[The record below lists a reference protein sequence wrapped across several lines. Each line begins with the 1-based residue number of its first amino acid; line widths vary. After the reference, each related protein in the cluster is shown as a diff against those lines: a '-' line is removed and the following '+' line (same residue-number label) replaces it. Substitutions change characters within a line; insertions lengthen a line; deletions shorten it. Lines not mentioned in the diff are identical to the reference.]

1 VHPLL
6 PCVSTELDS
15 LCRAA
20 HPLLIS
26 ISNARADRH
35 DAESHHNLLHELLQE
50 LHKSDVPKDLFKESE
65 LVVARPREVVGMVQ
79 AVNEAEGYVFTFMT

>member
-1 VHPLL
+1 MQATARQVALKDRGHSNQRSSVHPLL
-6 PCVSTELDS
+6 P
-15 LCRAA
+15 
-20 HPLLIS
+20 
-26 ISNARADRH
+26 ADRH

-79 AVNEAEGYVFTFMT
+79 AVNEAEGIVVGV